1 VRALLRARSYR
12 VTERGGGA
20 RFRNI
25 IYLLILFWSN
35 VFLPLRKSLMMFSIL
50 IPDRAAGMYN
60 THRAVRDNM
69 DPTQPRDS
77 EYFPTS

>member
-1 VRALLRARSYR
+1 
-12 VTERGGGA
+12 
-20 RFRNI
+20 
-25 IYLLILFWSN
+25 
-35 VFLPLRKSLMMFSIL
+35 MMFSIL

-77 EYFPTS
+77 KYFAIVEWIFNPEIILATRTFEQPKVF